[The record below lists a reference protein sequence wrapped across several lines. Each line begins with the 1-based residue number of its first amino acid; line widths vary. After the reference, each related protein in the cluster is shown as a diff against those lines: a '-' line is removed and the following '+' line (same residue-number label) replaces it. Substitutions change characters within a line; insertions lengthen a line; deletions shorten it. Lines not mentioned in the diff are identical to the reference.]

1 MSHDEDDDAPENA
14 RDDPAPALAPE
25 PEGMRGRRRRGYVL
39 ENQIGFLIRK
49 AQQRHLSIFA
59 AHIPEAL
66 TAQQFAVMA
75 KLAETGPCSQ
85 NALGRQTAMD
95 NSTINGVV
103 SRLVERELVAKLPSE
118 EDRRMHVVA
127 LTPEGERVVARALP
141 MAAEIT
147 RLTLAP
153 LTPAERATLVRLVRK
168 IT

>member
-1 MSHDEDDDAPENA
+1 MSHDDEEAPPENA
-14 RDDPAPALAPE
+14 DGDLAPAAEPE
-25 PEGMRGRRRRGYVL
+25 PGGARGRRRGYVL

-59 AHIPEAL
+59 AHIPEGL

-75 KLAETGPCSQ
+75 KLAEAGPSSQ

-153 LTPAERATLVRLVRK
+153 LTRAEQATLVRLVRK